1 MQSDKEDPTPFHED
15 IQEGLRAWKEGD
27 PRGLAQVASVLRE
40 ETTAATSMTPASRA
54 LVGSDLPDLLETAS
68 NVIHKKES
76 HDLLGLLEAV
86 ASALRTL
93 EASPDL
99 DGLVESA
106 ETVRGCC
113 AGLREVLGEKAPAV
127 VASPAGG
134 GETALDLRGASLH
147 RTAAV
152 FIGLEPTDRSDA
164 EVVLTRLRGL
174 SDDESMPEQA
184 RSSLRKT
191 ADKITDALRAEGP
204 PAEAAMEEA
213 RLLLEQAVEFLES
226 EGTDSPTKAED
237 AKEVAGAGQARTAAP
252 SGPSVQFD
260 GPAILP
266 ADTDPELLTEAAE
279 EFLDHLG
286 LAESALLA
294 LEEDPA
300 HPEHINTV
308 FRAFHTVKG
317 SSSFLGLDR
326 IQRLAHLAE
335 NLLSRAR
342 NGEVT
347 IQGDYANLSL
357 QSCDVLRAVIEGLAN
372 VEPGQALDIPEEYGD
387 LLERLASAD
396 ASREAGKS
404 AGSGTPSAAPAR
416 PTIPMDEP
424 RTSAA
429 SPPPP
434 ASAPA
439 PAPAEVEAPRP
450 SPPPP
455 PRKKE
460 IQPQAK
466 KKPSPNKGTKSD
478 TTVRV
483 GTGRLDSLINMVG
496 ELVIAHSMIVQDPG
510 EIGGESPA
518 DNRKISHLGKI
529 TRELQDLSM
538 ALRMVPLKPMFEK
551 MRRVIRDLAQRS
563 GKSVVL
569 VTAGEDTE
577 IDRNMVEG
585 INDPLVH
592 MIRNSVDHGIE
603 SAEERREKGKP
614 MVGTLTLRAF
624 HSAGNVIIEVQD
636 DGRGLDRDK
645 ILAKAIEK
653 DVIQSGRNMSDSEVY
668 ELIFRAGFSTA
679 EKVTDV
685 SGRGVGMDVVKR
697 GIEALRGRVGVAS
710 TIGEGTTI
718 TLQFPLTMAIVDAM
732 LIVAGNEKYLLP
744 TMSIQQSFHPDASDI
759 NTLVGRGEM
768 VKFRDGLV
776 PIVRLHEVL
785 DIESARDRLED
796 GILIVVEVPGS
807 RYALLVD
814 RILGQHQVVT
824 KSLGPVVGQVSGIS
838 GGAILGDGHVGL
850 ILDAKGILNL
860 SRGEYA
866 RA

>member
-1 MQSDKEDPTPFHED
+1 MQSDKEDLTPFLEE
-15 IQEGLRAWKEGD
+15 IQEGLKAWKEGN
-27 PRGLAQVASVLRE
+27 PRGLAQVATVLRE
-40 ETTAATSMTPASRA
+40 GTSAATSLPPDSQT
-54 LVGSDLPDLLETAS
+54 LVGSELPDLLETAS
-68 NVIHKKES
+68 SVIEKKES
-76 HDLLGLLEAV
+76 TDLLGLLEAV
-86 ASALRTL
+86 ASAVRAL
-93 EASPDL
+93 ESSPDL
-99 DGLVESA
+99 DGLAESA
-106 ETVRGCC
+106 ESVRDCC
-113 AGLREVLGEKAPAV
+113 AGLREVLGDKAPA
-127 VASPAGG
+127 AATPPAGG
-134 GETALDLRGASLH
+134 GESTLDLQGASLH
-147 RTAAV
+147 RAAAV
-152 FIGLEPTDRSDA
+152 LIGLAPTDRADA
-164 EVVLTRLRGL
+164 EVVLAHLR
-174 SDDESMPEQA
+174 ESSADGSLPEQA
-184 RSSLRKT
+184 RTFLGKT
-191 ADKITDALRAEGP
+191 ADKIAEAVQAEGP
-204 PAEAAMEEA
+204 AAETAMEEA
-213 RLLLEQAVEFLES
+213 RALLEQAVEVLES
-226 EGTDSPTKAED
+226 EGAGTPPKAQ
-237 AKEVAGAGQARTAAP
+237 AKPAAP
-252 SGPSVQFD
+252 AGPSIQFD
-260 GPAILP
+260 GPPVLP
-266 ADTDPELLTEAAE
+266 DDTAPDLLTEAAE

-300 HPEHINTV
+300 HAEHINTV

-342 NGEVT
+342 NGEIT
-347 IQGDYANLSL
+347 IQGEYANLAL
-357 QSCDVLRAVIEGLAN
+357 QSCDVLRAIIETLPDM
-372 VEPGQALDIPEEYGD
+372 EPGQALAIPDEYDG
-387 LLERLASAD
+387 LLERLANADSGREPSGSA
-396 ASREAGKS
+396 S
-404 AGSGTPSAAPAR
+404 AG
-416 PTIPMDEP
+416 
-424 RTSAA
+424 
-429 SPPPP
+429 
-434 ASAPA
+434 APA
-439 PAPAEVEAPRP
+439 PAPAKPAPEIPMEEAVKPAAPPPPPAKVAASKP
-450 SPPPP
+450 SPPPAP
-455 PRKKE
+455 KKKE

-466 KKPSPNKGTKSD
+466 KKPAPGKAAKSEAS
-478 TTVRV
+478 VRV
-483 GTGRLDSLINMVG
+483 GTGRLDNLINMVG
-496 ELVIAHSMIVQDPG
+496 ELVIAHSMIVQDP
-510 EIGGESPA
+510 ETGGESSA

-538 ALRMVPLKPMFEK
+538 ALRMVPLKPLFEK

-603 SAEERREKGKP
+603 SAEERRELGKP
-614 MVGTLTLRAF
+614 VVGTLTLRAY
-624 HSAGNVIIEVQD
+624 HSAGNVVIEVQD

-653 DVIQSGRNMSDSEVY
+653 DVIQSGRNMSDSEIY
-668 ELIFRAGFSTA
+668 QLIFRAGFSTA

-697 GIEALRGRVGVAS
+697 GIEALRGRVGVTSAV
-710 TIGEGTTI
+710 GEGTTI

-785 DIESARDRLED
+785 DIESATDRIED

-814 RILGQHQVVT
+814 RILGQQQVVI

-838 GGAILGDGHVGL
+838 GGAILGDGQVGL
-850 ILDAKGILNL
+850 ILDAKGVLNL